1 MPELSRGTVL
11 ALAIVAVVAVAALLF
26 WAWQPG
32 QPAEAP
38 QVQCLP
44 QTATVTATRT
54 VERPVAADQ
63 LTAAVYA
70 EVNITEVEY
79 VAAFNN
85 VYWAGA
91 GQRFVVARV
100 KLYNL
105 GQALTSITGLVNLGG
120 FLVTEGGQ
128 YMWTCVGEPLPI
140 GATPNATLELKCPQ
154 ARSVIG
160 PGDALELDVAFR
172 VPKGEEPVALV
183 LQLGD
188 LKLTVWKRQ

>member
-11 ALAIVAVVAVAALLF
+11 ALAIAAVVAVAALLF
-26 WAWQPG
+26 WTWQPG
-32 QPAEAP
+32 GQQQPATAP
-38 QVQCLP
+38 QCLP
-44 QTATVTATRT
+44 ETVTVTKT
-54 VERPVAADQ
+54 VERPVATDQ
-63 LTAAVYA
+63 LAAAVYA
-70 EVNITEVEY
+70 EVNITEADY
-79 VAAFNN
+79 VSAFGN

-105 GQALTSITGLVNLGG
+105 GQALASVTGLVNLGG

-128 YMWTCVGEPLPI
+128 YQWTCAGEPLPL
-140 GATPNATLELKCPQ
+140 GATASAAVELKCPQ
-154 ARSVIG
+154 GQSVIG
-160 PGDALELDVAFR
+160 PGASIEFDLAFR

>member
-11 ALAIVAVVAVAALLF
+11 ALAVAAVVAVAAVLF
-26 WAWQPG
+26 WTWQPG

-44 QTATVTATRT
+44 ETVTVTKT
-54 VERPVAADQ
+54 VERPVASDQ
-63 LTAAVYA
+63 LAAAVYA
-70 EVNITEVEY
+70 EVNVTEAEY
-79 VAAFNN
+79 VSAYGN

-91 GQRFVVARV
+91 GQRFVVAHV

-105 GQALTSITGLVNLGG
+105 GQALTSITGVVNIGG

-140 GATPNATLELKCPQ
+140 GVAPNAAVELKCPQ
-154 ARSVIG
+154 PQSVVG
-160 PGDALELDVAFR
+160 PGASLEFDLAFR
-172 VPKGEEPVALV
+172 VPKGEELVALV

-188 LKLTVWKRQ
+188 LKLTAWKRQ

>member
-1 MPELSRGTVL
+1 L
-11 ALAIVAVVAVAALLF
+11 ALAVAAVVAVAAVLF
-26 WAWQPG
+26 WVWQPG
-32 QPAEAP
+32 GQQQQAEAP

-44 QTATVTATRT
+44 ETVTVTKT

-70 EVNITEVEY
+70 EVNVTEAEY
-79 VAAFNN
+79 VSAFGN

-91 GQRFVVARV
+91 GQRFVVAHV

-105 GQALTSITGLVNLGG
+105 GQALTSITGLVNVGG

-128 YMWTCVGEPLPI
+128 YQWTCVGEPLPL
-140 GATPNATLELKCPQ
+140 GARPNATVELKCPRGQ
-154 ARSVIG
+154 QVIG
-160 PGDALELDVAFR
+160 PGDVLEFDVAFR